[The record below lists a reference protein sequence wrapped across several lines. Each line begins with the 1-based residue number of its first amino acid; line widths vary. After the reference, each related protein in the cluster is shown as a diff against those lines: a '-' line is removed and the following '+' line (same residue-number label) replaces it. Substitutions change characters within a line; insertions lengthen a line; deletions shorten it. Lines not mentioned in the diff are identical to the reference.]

1 MQRTSS
7 RGRPAVDPHTHKDV
21 CEEVRLAR
29 QARAAREELLSLPE
43 KLQLE
48 TIARV
53 RRILDEPS
61 QRRVLPSPLA
71 RMARYVYG
79 IEVPWID
86 PAYAISPEE

>member
-7 RGRPAVDPHTHKDV
+7 RGRPAVHPYTHKGA

-29 QARAAREELLSLPE
+29 QARAAREEFRTLPE
-43 KLQLE
+43 KVQLE

-61 QRRVLPSPLA
+61 QRRVIPSPLA

-86 PAYAISPEE
+86 PTYAISPEE